1 MSTKNYLYVGIDVS
15 LKSLMTCIQDISGE
29 NIFKPK
35 SFSNDPDGVNKLLDT
50 ILCFANSLDITN
62 ILIGIEATS
71 VYGTHLLYTIAD
83 SSVLNNFTVQ
93 LYCFEPKI
101 IKNFSINNVNYS
113 MIKNIFIK
121 PFDYEIL
128 CSSIDKLCKIS
139 SKKNNE
145 NIIDEVLHEFCF
157 NFSSLFYQYLIQCI
171 EKEIN
176 SNIPLKQLY
185 NEVAKNSNI
194 GSNKIKWG
202 VEKLISAMVRYTPE
216 EKIKDFFPY
225 TNRPSTKTFILTIAE
240 IVKKKGQE

>member
-1 MSTKNYLYVGIDVS
+1 MKSNLIIAEDDLDCSKNIYNMIKTKKLDVEVIGITTDGEET
-15 LKSLMTCIQDISGE
+15 LKLIE
-29 NIFKPK
+29 K
-35 SFSNDPDGVNKLLDT
+35 
-50 ILCFANSLDITN
+50 ANPN
-62 ILIGIEATS
+62 ILILDLKMPKKNG
-71 VYGTHLLYTIAD
+71 LN
-83 SSVLNNFTVQ
+83 VLNEIKENKNI
-93 LYCFEPKI
+93 KI
-101 IKNFSINNVNYS
+101 IITSGETQMINSINNVNYS

-202 VEKLISAMVRYTPE
+202 VEKLVSAMVRYTPE

>member
-1 MSTKNYLYVGIDVS
+1 MKSNLIIAEDDLDCSKNIYNMIKTKKLDVEVIGITTDGEET
-15 LKSLMTCIQDISGE
+15 LKLIE
-29 NIFKPK
+29 K
-35 SFSNDPDGVNKLLDT
+35 
-50 ILCFANSLDITN
+50 ANPN
-62 ILIGIEATS
+62 ILILDLKMPKKNG
-71 VYGTHLLYTIAD
+71 LN
-83 SSVLNNFTVQ
+83 VLNEIKENNN
-93 LYCFEPKI
+93 LKI
-101 IKNFSINNVNYS
+101 IITSGETQMINSINNVNYN

>member
-1 MSTKNYLYVGIDVS
+1 MKSNLIIAEDDLDCSKNIYNMIKTKKLDVEVIGITTDGEET
-15 LKSLMTCIQDISGE
+15 LKLIE
-29 NIFKPK
+29 K
-35 SFSNDPDGVNKLLDT
+35 
-50 ILCFANSLDITN
+50 ANPN
-62 ILIGIEATS
+62 ILILDLKMPKKNG
-71 VYGTHLLYTIAD
+71 LN
-83 SSVLNNFTVQ
+83 VLNEIKENKNI
-93 LYCFEPKI
+93 KI
-101 IKNFSINNVNYS
+101 IITSGETQMINSINNVNYS